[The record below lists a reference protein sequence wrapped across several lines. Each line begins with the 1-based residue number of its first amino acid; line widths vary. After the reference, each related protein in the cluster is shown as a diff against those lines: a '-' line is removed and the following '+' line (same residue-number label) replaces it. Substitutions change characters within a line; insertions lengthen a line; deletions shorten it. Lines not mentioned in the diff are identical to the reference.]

1 MFKPGSKARLWLI
14 LTVLILVFT
23 IISGCTEKDG
33 QVSNE
38 LHTIGVAVSIIPQ
51 ASFVEA
57 VGGDLVQVL
66 TMIPPGASPENYAPS
81 PKVMEQLSETDIYF
95 TIGVPAEKDGILP
108 RLTQVNPN
116 MKVVDLPQLVDKIYP
131 PREIAPGELDP
142 HRWLSPKRAIVMV
155 EAIAEELSTI
165 DPEHSEI
172 YKNNAQRYQAQLE
185 QLHNEIS
192 TSLAGLAG
200 QSFIIYHPSMGYF
213 ADDYGLNMIALE
225 QEGKAATAQ
234 NIQSVIDQ
242 ARKESITAVLY
253 QAELDGKQAHT
264 LAEELGGTA
273 QLIAPLAADYID
285 NLRKTADVLNR
296 IMKKP

>member
-1 MFKPGSKARLWLI
+1 
-14 LTVLILVFT
+14 
-23 IISGCTEKDG
+23 
-33 QVSNE
+33 
-38 LHTIGVAVSIIPQ
+38 PQ